1 MKKRNKIILVA
12 VFLIIAT
19 TLYAAG
25 PGTADDPVVT
35 KSYVDKVVNDLA
47 QKLNLNGNADSGAN
61 TYQVVTVKP
70 GQVILGKQGTEI
82 IVRSGEGIVLSS
94 AAGGLQDMTE
104 GADIEGGNLAPRY
117 HLLIVPKEDGRGIM
131 ATKELI
137 VMVRG
142 GHIIQ

>member
-1 MKKRNKIILVA
+1 MKRKYMIILAA

-19 TLYAAG
+19 TIYAAG

-35 KSYVDKVVNDLA
+35 KSYVDKVVSDLM
-47 QKLNLNGNADSGAN
+47 QKLNINGDANTN
-61 TYQVVTVKP
+61 TYQVVTVKE

-94 AAGGLQDMTE
+94 VAGGLQDMTE
-104 GADIEGGNLAPRY
+104 GTDVEGGKYAPRY